1 MRPTDFLHSEPLTRT
16 LVLCRLP
23 VRPTGIRRLSAPSF
37 PKTLVPRLSPRAHPR
52 AVAAARRPPA
62 RTARLRL
69 CRSVVDPEAE
79 GRTPSS
85 SGPLD
90 ADETGEA
97 RVSRRGPH
105 CSSRRPA
112 APGVFFRAHESG
124 RGDWRLCRLL
134 RVRAPRSLSRST
146 RGPEGRQDRLRGG
159 LVKGLRFCR
168 PETPSIA
175 KCSAHRRRP
184 KAQTTAVPSSIMRRS
199 RDEDRHTSM
208 NRSPF
213 AAPGPRALAPVSA
226 RA

>member
-1 MRPTDFLHSEPLTRT
+1 VRVRERTRVRAARKAMRPTDFLHSEPLTRT

-90 ADETGEA
+90 ADETGEDRA
-97 RVSRRGPH
+97 SRRAPH
-105 CSSRRPA
+105 CSSPPTRSARRFLPGA
-112 APGVFFRAHESG
+112 RSGGKEAGVPVASFAPSRRG
-124 RGDWRLCRLL
+124 R
-134 RVRAPRSLSRST
+134 SSRSA
-146 RGPEGRQDRLRGG
+146 RGLEGRQDRLRGG
-159 LVKGLRFCR
+159 LVKGIRFCR
-168 PETPSIA
+168 SGTPSVA
-175 KCSAHRRRP
+175 RCS
-184 KAQTTAVPSSIMRRS
+184 M
-199 RDEDRHTSM
+199 
-208 NRSPF
+208 
-213 AAPGPRALAPVSA
+213 LA
-226 RA
+226 RAEARSVHDAFVDRAALT